1 VATIAA
7 ATRDRQQGI
16 ALDILGLTCLRDDGP
31 YIVEWL
37 AHHLALGFDRM
48 MVFSHECSDGSA
60 ELLQTLTQ
68 DPRIAH
74 VEFVPKGGKS
84 VQWQALRDLRD
95 HDAYKT
101 ADWALFFDCDEFLC
115 GAFNSLHDLI
125 AEYEN
130 RAGTFDA
137 LALPWRLF
145 GSGGHAQ
152 RGPGLTPERFTRAAP
167 FDLHFPLAHLF
178 KTLHRPG
185 AFRQPGVHRPR
196 TRGRHAATWIG
207 PDGIRLPEGFATNDS
222 AISLYGA
229 LSGAPL
235 AWLNHYSLRSVEEF
249 MLKRARGLPNHMDR
263 EIGIAYW
270 AERNWNTVDAPE
282 ILPMM
287 RQTRQEFDR
296 LMALPGVA
304 AAHAACLAAHAA
316 RYQTLMQDLDSL
328 RLAFRLGFLTDSTPP
343 SAAAGRAFLAA
354 QVQLAK
360 GDAEA

>member
-1 VATIAA
+1 VSTSAPT
-7 ATRDRQQGI
+7 TRGRQQGTT
-16 ALDILGLTCLRDDGP
+16 LHILGMTCLRDDGP

-37 AHHLALGFDRM
+37 AHHLMLGFDRM
-48 MVFSHECSDGSA
+48 LVCSHDCTDGSA
-60 ELLQTLTQ
+60 ELLEALAQ
-68 DPRIAH
+68 DPRIVH
-74 VEFVPKGGKS
+74 LDFSPKGGKS
-84 VQWQALRDLRD
+84 VQWQALRQLRD
-95 HDAYKT
+95 SESYKN

-115 GAFNSLHDLI
+115 GRFNNLRKLLAD
-125 AEYEN
+125 YE
-130 RAGTFDA
+130 RQAGPFDA

-145 GSGGHAQ
+145 GYGGHKQ
-152 RGPGLTPERFTRAAP
+152 RSAGLTPERFTRAAP

-178 KTLHRPG
+178 KTLHRPA

-196 TRGRHAATWIG
+196 ARQRHVPSWIG
-207 PDGIRLPEGFATNDS
+207 PDGKRLTEGFAANDS

-229 LSGAPL
+229 VNGPPV

-287 RQTRQEFDR
+287 SHTRQEFER

-304 AAHAACLAAHAA
+304 AAHTACLSAHTS
-316 RYQTLMQDLDSL
+316 RYQALMLDIDAV
-328 RLAFRLGFLTDSTPP
+328 RLAFRVGFLTDSTPP
-343 SAAAGRAFLAA
+343 SAEEGRAFLTA
-354 QVQLAK
+354 QMQMAR
-360 GDAEA
+360 GDAET